1 MEMGLAKRSRNVIK
15 PTDAQFQFMINAFT
29 KKRDE
34 AIANGD
40 KELFE
45 RMQDQLNW
53 LHGAQQNKY
62 KN

>member
-1 MEMGLAKRSRNVIK
+1 MNK
-15 PTDAQFQFMINAFT
+15 PTESQIQFMLNAFT

-34 AIANGD
+34 AIASGD

-53 LHGAQQNKY
+53 LHAAQQNKY

>member
-1 MEMGLAKRSRNVIK
+1 MST
-15 PTDAQFQFMINAFT
+15 PTDSQFQFMINAFT

-53 LHGAQQNKY
+53 LHSAQQNKY

>member
-1 MEMGLAKRSRNVIK
+1 VST
-15 PTDAQFQFMINAFT
+15 PTDSQFQFMINAFT

-53 LHGAQQNKY
+53 LHSAQQNKY
-62 KN
+62 KNQRKKNG

>member
-1 MEMGLAKRSRNVIK
+1 MNK
-15 PTDAQFQFMINAFT
+15 PTDAQVQFMINAFT

>member
-1 MEMGLAKRSRNVIK
+1 
-15 PTDAQFQFMINAFT
+15 MINAFT

-34 AIANGD
+34 AIDKGD

-53 LHGAQQNKY
+53 LHSAQQNKY

>member
-1 MEMGLAKRSRNVIK
+1 MSEEYSYDLQKLYLEFL
-15 PTDAQFQFMINAFT
+15 Q
-29 KKRDE
+29 
-34 AIANGD
+34 GD

-53 LHGAQQNKY
+53 LHAAQQNKY